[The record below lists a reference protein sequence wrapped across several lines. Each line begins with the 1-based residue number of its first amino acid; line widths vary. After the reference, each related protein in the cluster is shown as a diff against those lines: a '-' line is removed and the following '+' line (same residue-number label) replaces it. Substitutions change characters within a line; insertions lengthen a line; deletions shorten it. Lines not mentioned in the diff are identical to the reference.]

1 MTNNAIAV
9 MGYPNK
15 PNKYRFN
22 SNRTSSTGANSNN
35 SKDKQKS

>member
-1 MTNNAIAV
+1 MKDNTVAV

-22 SNRTSSTGANSNN
+22 SNRKTKSNSNY
-35 SKDKQKS
+35 KSNKNQ